1 MVAHADIPLSLILFE
16 NSRMNLPSLGSH
28 MGLPLP
34 KPPQNRYRTNLPSP
48 LGKVAALAVGGV
60 LYRLNFFYS
69 FTFVLMPHGHFLS
82 VASERKQRDA
92 LRSGKTLS
100 VVALR

>member
-34 KPPQNRYRTNLPSP
+34 EPSQNRYRTNLPSP
-48 LGKVAALAVGGV
+48 LGKVAALADGEG
-60 LYRLNFFYS
+60 LKRRTRFLFIPYAFNLLFLA
-69 FTFVLMPHGHFLS
+69 FV
-82 VASERKQRDA
+82 DA
-92 LRSGKTLS
+92 
-100 VVALR
+100 